1 MNPSTYCIVSRH
13 YTQGGFRVSIDDFNL
28 SRTQWIYL
36 IDEYI
41 FSERDRRILKRRL
54 LDAVTFEKLAEEEFL
69 SVQRTKEVFYRAKDK
84 LLRHVI

>member
-1 MNPSTYCIVSRH
+1 M
-13 YTQGGFRVSIDDFNL
+13 SIDDFNL

-69 SVQRTKEVFYRAKDK
+69 SVQRTKEIFYASRDK